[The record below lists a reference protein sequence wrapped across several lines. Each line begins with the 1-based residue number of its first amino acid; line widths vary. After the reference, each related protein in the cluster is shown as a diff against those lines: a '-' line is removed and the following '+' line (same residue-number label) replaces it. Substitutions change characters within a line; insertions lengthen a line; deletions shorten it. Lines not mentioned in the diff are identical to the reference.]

1 MNRSK
6 MVGKKIDKYFQGQS
20 LAFQD
25 KTSIFTRS
33 KGNFSHIFYQKCAF
47 SNFRVSFKSKIYS
60 NRIFYRNCPKRVIL
74 GRNQS
79 TFEYFSGQKLKLI
92 VCNDLKLIFLN
103 SETAIFGQKP
113 VIFIKHALFQIFQ
126 LFSYRKL
133 KLIDSERF
141 KTIQNESCSRILHV

>member
-6 MVGKKIDKYFQGQS
+6 MVGKKIDKYFQGYS

-25 KTSIFTRS
+25 KTSILTRS
-33 KGNFSHIFYQKCAF
+33 KGIFSHIFDKKCAF
-47 SNFRVSFKSKIYS
+47 SKFRVSLKSKIYS
-60 NRIFYRNCPKRVIL
+60 NRNDYYPPKSSYFYLNCPKRVIL

-79 TFEYFSGQKLKLI
+79 TFEYFRGQKLKLI

-133 KLIDSERF
+133 KLIDSE
-141 KTIQNESCSRILHV
+141 